1 VSDITLPHA
10 EKEGGEVM
18 VGGGPAPGDDR
29 TGGAARI
36 WFTGSVLPRVGA
48 ATGPGGYLRSTLADE
63 QHATFEARP
72 HDLCSSTE
80 PAPSDGACMTV
91 PAGWPP
97 LALPGLPRCTTST
110 WLSITYPTGARL
122 CLSEKDWAVNLR
134 LYATQPERLL
144 QLQCE
149 GERWCSPPDARA
161 QRWAGHGRG
170 PTSCVFESQAVD
182 EGATM
187 PIGRRRSL

>member
-72 HDLCSSTE
+72 HDLYASTE

-97 LALPGLPRCTTST
+97 LALPVCPVARRRRGSRSRTRPGPGSACPRRTGQSICVCTLPN
-110 WLSITYPTGARL
+110 LSACSSSNVRVSAGAARL
-122 CLSEKDWAVNLR
+122 M
-134 LYATQPERLL
+134 
-144 QLQCE
+144 
-149 GERWCSPPDARA
+149 
-161 QRWAGHGRG
+161 RG
-170 PTSCVFESQAVD
+170 PNAGRVTAVD
-182 EGATM
+182 RPPACSRAR
-187 PIGRRRSL
+187 P